1 MSKLCFEYISLAIP
15 GGASGKELTC
25 QCRRHKKHRFS
36 PWVGKIPGAKHSNS
50 SILIGKS
57 PWTEEPGGP

>member
-25 QCRRHKKHRFS
+25 QCRRHNRRGS
-36 PWVGKIPGAKHSNS
+36 IPGKILLRRKWQP
-50 SILIGKS
+50 S
-57 PWTEEPGGP
+57 PVFLPRGLHG